1 VSLKNLTNFVS
12 NTKKAINNATF
23 RAINKTSSKINTQFR
38 KVMTKETGVASK
50 VLKKRFRIRKATKAS
65 FVGGVSF
72 GTKIG
77 LTMDNFKPKV
87 KVVRV
92 RKRKYNGV
100 TIKIG
105 SSGRELVKGAFIGVA
120 KNGKSLVLMRTS
132 ERRYPVKVGRV
143 KLFAIAD
150 TQRPAI
156 SKDAEANYKRIFN
169 EQLKYEL
176 SR

>member
-1 VSLKNLTNFVS
+1 MSLKNLTNFVG

-23 RAINKTSSKINTQFR
+23 RAINKTSSKMNTQFK
-38 KVMTKETGVASK
+38 KVMSKETGVASK
-50 VLKKRFRIRKATKAS
+50 ILKKRFRIRKATKSS
-65 FVGGVSF
+65 FIGGVSF

-87 KVVRV
+87 KAVRV
-92 RKRKYNGV
+92 GKRKYNGV

-105 SSGRELVKGAFIGVA
+105 SSGREFVKGAFIGVA

-132 ERRYPVKVGRV
+132 ERRYPIKVGRV
-143 KLFAIAD
+143 NLFAIAD
-150 TQRPAI
+150 AQRPALT
-156 SKDAEANYKRIFN
+156 KDTEKNYKRIFN

-176 SR
+176 S